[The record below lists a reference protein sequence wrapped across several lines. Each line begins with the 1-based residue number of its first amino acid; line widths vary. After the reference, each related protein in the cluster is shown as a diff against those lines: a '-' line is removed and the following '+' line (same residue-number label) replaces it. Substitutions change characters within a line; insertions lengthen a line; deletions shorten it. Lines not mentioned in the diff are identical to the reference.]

1 MEKYWSDLVKQLR
14 PYEPGEQPWM
24 DGVLKL
30 NTNENPFGPSP
41 KVLSAIEGQLGS
53 QLRLY
58 PPPNADLLK
67 QAIADYYGLK
77 DSQIFL
83 GNGSDEILAHVFNG
97 LLKKALPLLF
107 PDITY
112 SFYPVFCQL
121 YDIDF
126 EEIPLKDDLSID
138 LADYEVP
145 NGGIIF
151 PNPNAPTG
159 RLLAIGE
166 IEYLLKANRNS
177 VVVIDEAYIDFGGQS
192 SIGLLTDNP
201 NLIVTQTMSK
211 SRSMAGMRIGFALGS
226 ADLIEGL
233 ERVKNS
239 FNSYPLGHLQIAAGI
254 SAIEDSDH
262 FKDTCQR
269 VIHNRA
275 KLTIDLEELGFSV
288 VPSAG
293 NFVLVRHVRAS
304 ALKIYGQLKNNG
316 ILVRHFNK
324 QRLDNFLRITVGTTE
339 QNDQL
344 VATLADILRS

>member
-41 KVLSAIEGQLGS
+41 KVLSAIEGQLGN

-138 LADYEVP
+138 LTDYEVP

-293 NFVLVRHVRAS
+293 NFVLVRHFRAS

-344 VATLADILRS
+344 VAALATILRS

>member
-41 KVLSAIEGQLGS
+41 KVLSAIEGQLGN

-138 LADYEVP
+138 LTDYEVP

-293 NFVLVRHVRAS
+293 NFVLVRHFRAS

-344 VATLADILRS
+344 VVALATILRS